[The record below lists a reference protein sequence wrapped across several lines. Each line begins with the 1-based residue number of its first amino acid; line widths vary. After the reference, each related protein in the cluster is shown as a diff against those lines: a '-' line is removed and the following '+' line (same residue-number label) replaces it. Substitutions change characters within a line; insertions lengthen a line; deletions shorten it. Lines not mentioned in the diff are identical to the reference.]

1 MDSEDDFNSS
11 MSGEDFEDQ
20 DSDLGLEDGMH
31 LTSLMRGP
39 AFAKQPL

>member
-20 DSDLGLEDGMH
+20 DSDLGIEDGMCLSH
-31 LTSLMRGP
+31 RGWGIC
-39 AFAKQPL
+39 ADQPS

>member
-20 DSDLGLEDGMH
+20 DSDLGIEDGMCRTRSKTE
-31 LTSLMRGP
+31 LRR
-39 AFAKQPL
+39 

>member
-20 DSDLGLEDGMH
+20 DSDLEIEDGRSPFCQMADFF
-31 LTSLMRGP
+31 TDKRS
-39 AFAKQPL
+39 